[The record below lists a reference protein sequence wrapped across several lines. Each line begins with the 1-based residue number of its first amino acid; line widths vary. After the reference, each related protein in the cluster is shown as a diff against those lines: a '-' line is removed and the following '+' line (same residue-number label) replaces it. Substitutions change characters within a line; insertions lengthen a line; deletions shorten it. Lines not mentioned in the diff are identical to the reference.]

1 MRRFAPQ
8 LNGFALYDIKLT
20 RYDIYR
26 YSISFMSLSRAD
38 SISPKTLEKVNS
50 MLKSSDSES
59 VHSSDDDESVHT
71 SKLVV
76 DLHKMPAGQYE
87 YYTDTSC
94 IMNQMLLYIYH
105 TINNLVHI
113 PASGDGSGGE
123 SHPVPLK
130 LRRRPYKYD
139 KEDFCYVQIG
149 YGNYKY
155 TYTAPATKTEPEKT
169 AEFLI
174 TYRQEGKI
182 VGTHDEAT
190 KFEYIKILTDSPVVF
205 HHFYRES
212 DNFLE
217 NNEHDVSKLHVYV
230 MSKYGEWMRYNKI
243 PSRTL
248 DTVYFDEKLKQ
259 KMRADIM
266 DFMKKEKEY
275 EEFGIPYKKNYLL
288 TGIPGSGKTSIIKA
302 MCKEIGYN
310 LCIFSINHDTDNN
323 TALAAFRDIPPKSVL
338 LFEDIDC
345 LFEKRT
351 GTQENKSTFT
361 FSNLLNLLDGVF
373 FRKGLISF
381 ITTNH
386 PESLDHA
393 LLRQGRTDMIIHM
406 NYPKK
411 VDVKHLFRD
420 MMRKEEMTAE
430 ELDRDFDRF
439 YEHIHTK
446 TITMAGIVGFLF
458 RYRKEWAANI
468 SELLDTDKFIKEVT
482 RNVEDSKLYS

>member
-1 MRRFAPQ
+1 M
-8 LNGFALYDIKLT
+8 
-20 RYDIYR
+20 
-26 YSISFMSLSRAD
+26 SIERAD
-38 SISPKTLEKVNS
+38 SDDCATQYKRANAALKTS
-50 MLKSSDSES
+50 TYASTSSSDSDSDAGGES
-59 VHSSDDDESVHT
+59 T
-71 SKLVV
+71 SKLFI
-76 DLHKMPAGQYE
+76 DLKKMPAGQYE
-87 YYTDTSC
+87 YYTDSSN
-94 IMNQMLLYIYH
+94 IMNQMLLYMYH
-105 TINNLVHI
+105 TIQNIVSLTADPSA
-113 PASGDGSGGE
+113 PAA
-123 SHPVPLK
+123 PTPLK

-139 KEDFCYVQIG
+139 KEDFCYVHIG
-149 YGNYKY
+149 YGEYKY
-155 TYTAPATKTEPEKT
+155 TYTVPATKTEPEKT
-169 AEFLI
+169 AEFI
-174 TYRQEGKI
+174 ISYRQEDKT
-182 VGTHDEAT
+182 VGTHDAPE
-190 KFEYIKILTDSPVVF
+190 KFEHMTIRTDSPEIF

-217 NNEHDVSKLHVYV
+217 NNEQDDSKLHVFV
-230 MSKYGEWMRYNKI
+230 MTKYGEWMRYNKI

-248 DTVYFDEKLKQ
+248 DTVYFDEKMKQ
-259 KMRADIM
+259 KLRADII
-266 DFMKKEKEY
+266 DFLKKEKEY
-275 EEFGIPYKKNYLL
+275 DEFGIPYKKNYLL

-386 PESLDHA
+386 PENLDHA

-420 MMRKEEMTAE
+420 MMKKEDMTAE
-430 ELDRDFDRF
+430 EIDHDFDRF
-439 YEHIHTK
+439 YEHIQKK
-446 TITMAGIVGFLF
+446 TITMSGIVGFLF
-458 RYRKEWAANI
+458 RYRKNWVENI
-468 SELLDTDKFIKEVT
+468 NELLDADKFIKEVT
-482 RNVEDSKLYS
+482 RNVEDSKLYA

>member
-1 MRRFAPQ
+1 
-8 LNGFALYDIKLT
+8 
-20 RYDIYR
+20 
-26 YSISFMSLSRAD
+26 MSLERAD
-38 SISPKTLEKVNS
+38 SVSPDNCVAQYKYANS
-50 MLKSSDSES
+50 MLRTCPATTPENSDS
-59 VHSSDDDESVHT
+59 DDEDVKN

-76 DLHKMPAGQYE
+76 DLHKLPAGQYE
-87 YYTDTSC
+87 YYTDSSN

-105 TINNLVHI
+105 TIQHLVRI
-113 PASGDGSGGE
+113 PDPDADADAAAAASPTS
-123 SHPVPLK
+123 LK

-139 KEDFCYVQIG
+139 KEDFCYVHIG
-149 YGNYKY
+149 YGEYKY
-155 TYTAPATKTEPEKT
+155 TYTVPATKTEPEKT
-169 AEFLI
+169 TEFIIL
-174 TYRQEGKI
+174 YRQEDKI
-182 VGTHDEAT
+182 VGTHDAPE
-190 KFEYIKILTDSPVVF
+190 KFESMKIRTDSPVIF

-217 NNEHDVSKLHVYV
+217 NNEQDDSKLHVYV
-230 MSKYGEWMRYNKI
+230 MTKYGEWTRYNKI

-248 DTVYFDEKLKQ
+248 ETIYFDEKMKQ
-259 KMRADIM
+259 KMRADIT
-266 DFMKKEKEY
+266 DFLKKEKEY
-275 EEFGIPYKKNYLL
+275 DEFGIPYKKNYLL

-351 GTQENKSTFT
+351 GTTENKSTFT

-420 MMRKEEMTAE
+420 MMRKEGMTADE
-430 ELDRDFDRF
+430 IDREFDKF
-439 YEHIHTK
+439 YEHIYNK
-446 TITMAGIVGFLF
+446 KITMAGIVGFLF
-458 RYRKEWAANI
+458 RYRKTWAENI
-468 SELLDTDKFIKEVT
+468 TELLDADKFIKEVT
-482 RNVEDSKLYS
+482 RNVEDSKLYA

>member
-1 MRRFAPQ
+1 
-8 LNGFALYDIKLT
+8 
-20 RYDIYR
+20 
-26 YSISFMSLSRAD
+26 MSLERAD
-38 SISPKTLEKVNS
+38 SVSPDNCVAQYKYANS
-50 MLKSSDSES
+50 MLRTCPATTTPENSDS
-59 VHSSDDDESVHT
+59 DDEDIKY

-76 DLHKMPAGQYE
+76 DLHKLPAGQYE
-87 YYTDTSC
+87 YYTDASS

-105 TINNLVHI
+105 TIQHLVHI
-113 PASGDGSGGE
+113 PDAGPDAGPDAATS
-123 SHPVPLK
+123 PVAQPIPLK

-139 KEDFCYVQIG
+139 KEDFCYSQIG
-149 YGNYKY
+149 HGTYKY
-155 TYTAPATKTEPEKT
+155 TYTVAATKTEPEQS
-169 AEFLI
+169 AEFFI
-174 TYRQEGKI
+174 TYRQEDKI
-182 VGTHDEAT
+182 VGTSDCPQ
-190 KFEYIKILTDSPVVF
+190 KFEYMKIRTDSPVVF

-217 NNEHDVSKLHVYV
+217 NNEQDDSKLHVYV
-230 MSKYGEWMRYNKI
+230 MTKYGEWCRYNKI

-248 DTVYFDEKLKQ
+248 ETIYFDEKLKQ
-259 KMRADIM
+259 KMRADLT
-266 DFMKKEKEY
+266 DFLKKEKEY
-275 EEFGIPYKKNYLL
+275 DEFGIPYKKNYLL

-351 GTQENKSTFT
+351 GTTENKSTFT

-430 ELDRDFDRF
+430 EIDREFDKF
-439 YEHIHTK
+439 YEHIYNK
-446 TITMAGIVGFLF
+446 KITMAGIVGFLF
-458 RYRKEWAANI
+458 RYRKTWAENI
-468 SELLDTDKFIKEVT
+468 NELLDADKFIKEVT
-482 RNVEDSKLYS
+482 RNVEDSKLYA

>member
-1 MRRFAPQ
+1 MCSTISISIFHSIMSIERADDSPHDCASQ
-8 LNGFALYDIKLT
+8 
-20 RYDIYR
+20 YR
-26 YSISFMSLSRAD
+26 YA
-38 SISPKTLEKVNS
+38 NS
-50 MLKSSDSES
+50 MLKTENIDASTSSDAD
-59 VHSSDDDESVHT
+59 SDVGGEAT
-71 SKLVV
+71 SKLFI
-76 DLHKMPAGQYE
+76 DLKKMPAGQYE
-87 YYTDTSC
+87 YYTDSSH
-94 IMNQMLLYIYH
+94 IMNQMLLYMYH
-105 TINNLVHI
+105 TIQNIVSLTAD
-113 PASGDGSGGE
+113 PATDTTA
-123 SHPVPLK
+123 PAAPTPLK

-139 KEDFCYVQIG
+139 KEDFCYVHIG
-149 YGNYKY
+149 YGEYKY
-155 TYTAPATKTEPEKT
+155 TYTVPATKTEPAKT
-169 AEFLI
+169 ADFI
-174 TYRQEGKI
+174 ISYRQEDKT
-182 VGTHDEAT
+182 VGTHDAPE
-190 KFEYIKILTDSPVVF
+190 KFEQMTIRTDSPEIF

-217 NNEHDVSKLHVYV
+217 NNEQDDSKLHVFV
-230 MSKYGEWMRYNKI
+230 MTKYGEWMRYNKI

-248 DTVYFDEKLKQ
+248 DTVYFDEKMKQ
-259 KMRADIM
+259 KLRTDII
-266 DFMKKEKEY
+266 DFLKKEKEY
-275 EEFGIPYKKNYLL
+275 DEFGIPYKKNYLL

-386 PESLDHA
+386 PENLDHA

-420 MMRKEEMTAE
+420 MMRKADMTAE
-430 ELDRDFDRF
+430 EIEQDFDRF
-439 YEHIHTK
+439 YEHIQKK
-446 TITMAGIVGFLF
+446 TITMSGIVGFLF
-458 RYRKEWAANI
+458 RYRRAWSENI
-468 SELLDTDKFIKEVT
+468 NELLDADKFIKEVT